1 MKHFKNFIPHKT
13 QNLGYT
19 IPNWINRSITLSSK
33 KSKLPGHI
41 IQIQQMLL
49 HQVGKCTKLF
59 TEAKDK
65 HLAKLSSQ
73 LHKILIQ
80 HQSNWHII
88 NHFLNNQKIR
98 NIPPVVF

>member
-1 MKHFKNFIPHKT
+1 MKRFKNFIPHKT
-13 QNLGYT
+13 QNLGET

-33 KSKLPGHI
+33 KSKFTRTYYSNSTNATSSSR
-41 IQIQQMLL
+41 QM
-49 HQVGKCTKLF
+49 HKLF